1 MKPLALVLENDRGTR
16 KLLDVLLGRFGLA
29 VDVVP
34 TGSDALL
41 LLEHVAYDLVLID
54 LMLSA
59 TSGQDVLAWIDEHR
73 PSMLERCIVLSSAA
87 PLQLERVR
95 ERWPAVRTIR
105 KPFELSEIIE
115 AAQTTAAKATR
126 RTGSLAEEFTRRSV
140 AAGAKAGVVLRK
152 MENSLVPVMWFGY
165 TRDTVESYGPI
176 AVEAPLPISVAAR
189 QARPV
194 WLASL
199 AAAAGDYPQLVAN
212 SEKFESRAVA
222 AVPVMHDG
230 GAVGVAGWSFREAR
244 LFHEPE
250 QQAFLSI
257 AGSFE
262 DLFTHE
268 IPSAAGPTA

>member
-1 MKPLALVLENDRGTR
+1 MKPLALVIENDRGTR
-16 KLLDVLLGRFGLA
+16 KLLDVLLSRFGLA

-41 LLEHVAYDLVLID
+41 LLEQVAYDLVFVD
-54 LMLSA
+54 LMLAA
-59 TSGQDVLAWIDEHR
+59 TSGEDVLAWIDEHR

-87 PLQLERVR
+87 PVQLERIR

-105 KPFELSEIIE
+105 KPFELSEIVK
-115 AAQTTAAKATR
+115 AAQATASKSAH
-126 RTGSLAEEFTRRSV
+126 RTGSLTEEFTRRSV

-152 MENSLVPVMWFGY
+152 MENTLVPVLWFGY
-165 TRDTVESYGPI
+165 TPGTVEAYGAI
-176 AVEAPLPISVAAR
+176 AVEAALPISVAAR

-199 AAAAGDYPQLVAN
+199 AAAASDYPQLVAD
-212 SEKFESRAVA
+212 SEKFESRALA

-250 QQAFLSI
+250 REAFLSI

-262 DLFTHE
+262 DLFTHQG
-268 IPSAAGPTA
+268 PSAAGSPA

>member
-1 MKPLALVLENDRGTR
+1 MKPLALVIENDRGTR
-16 KLLDVLLGRFGLA
+16 KLLDALLSRFGLV

-41 LLEHVAYDLVLID
+41 LLEHVAYDLVFID
-54 LMLSA
+54 LMLA
-59 TSGQDVLAWIDEHR
+59 TTSGQDVLAWIDEHR

-87 PLQLERVR
+87 PIQLERIR

-105 KPFELSEIIE
+105 KPFELSEIVD
-115 AAQTTAAKATR
+115 AAQATAARTAR
-126 RTGSLAEEFTRRSV
+126 RSGSLAEEFTRRSV

-152 MENSLVPVMWFGY
+152 MENGLVPVMWFGY
-165 TRDTVESYGPI
+165 TPGTVEAYGAI
-176 AVEAPLPISVAAR
+176 AVEAPLPLSVAAR

-199 AAAAGDYPQLVAN
+199 AAAAGDYPQLVADAA
-212 SEKFESRAVA
+212 KFESRALA

-230 GAVGVAGWSFREAR
+230 GAVGVAGWTFREAR

-250 QQAFLSI
+250 QQAFLAI
-257 AGSFE
+257 ANSFE
-262 DLFTHE
+262 ELFTHE
-268 IPSAAGPTA
+268 TPSGTSSTA